1 MQLIAQYYGFPEV
14 MKLRTAADVKL
25 ERLKFAILF
34 TIVDMCSVK
43 TKINARYQKIQK
55 LGTKVSFTLHSPIF
69 FHSHL

>member
-1 MQLIAQYYGFPEV
+1 

-55 LGTKVSFTLHSPIF
+55 IRNKSFIHSSFTHLLSFTLVKTSF
-69 FHSHL
+69 TLG